1 MLWFLVDDIVIL
13 SSGLLTGC
21 SDVREFSVPFFE
33 PGVYIDYLLWCIIV
47 AILGPLFSGWF
58 ELNVPRPVTTILL
71 LEIDLPRPGLS
82 PVAID

>member
-1 MLWFLVDDIVIL
+1 MLWFIVDDIVIL

-21 SDVREFSVPFFE
+21 SDVRKFNVPFFQ
-33 PGVYIDYLLWCIIV
+33 PGVYIDYLLWPIIV
-47 AILGPLFSGWF
+47 AILGPLSSGWF

-71 LEIDLPRPGLS
+71 LEIDLLRPGLS